1 MAALAWW
8 TGWWANSFRGF
19 AKGWLTDVDPDV
31 GSWLQ
36 RSLMD
41 ACAAFGACRLRVRGL
56 VQGVGFRPHAWRLAT
71 ELKLV
76 GTVHN
81 DAQGV
86 AICVAGDKSAIVSFR
101 KRLRSES
108 PPLARIDSIEEEPWL
123 PDAFPDGFSIG
134 RSVPGSVATGV
145 VPDAA
150 TCPDCLRDIRDPSN
164 RRYRYPFTNCTHCG
178 PRLSIVR
185 QVPYDRA
192 TTAMAAFEMCGACA
206 AEYADPADRRF
217 HAQPNACPE
226 CGPRLW
232 LEMVEDGHASEAKG
246 VDPIETTAQML
257 RSGRIVAI
265 KGLAGFHLACDA
277 ANEQAVAC
285 LRERKRRDAKPL
297 AVMVQNVATARQLCH
312 VDQLE
317 VDMLESAA
325 APIVL
330 LKPRQGR
337 EGIAPSVALG
347 QASLGLMLPY
357 TPLHHLL
364 LDAFGGPLVMTSG
377 NRSDEPQVIANEQA
391 YARLCSIADAFLMH
405 DRDIVNRVDDSVG
418 RVERGA
424 FQLIRRARGFAPQ
437 PVAYPPGFPR
447 DRTVLAMGS
456 ALKNTFALTTPDGIV
471 LSPHCGDLDNPEAV
485 AAYRET
491 LELYQR
497 MFDGAPDTICADGH
511 PDYPSTLLGQD
522 LAQETNAQVVTV
534 AHHHAHI
541 ASVLGEN
548 AYPLD
553 GPPVIGLALDGL
565 GLGPDGTFWGGEVLL
580 AGYRSAE
587 RLAGLPAVP
596 MPGGDRASREPW
608 RNLVAHLHAAGLDP
622 YLAGFDHA
630 RTKTLVQMI
639 DRGINAPKASSA
651 GRLFDAFAALLGLH
665 PERVGFEGQ
674 AAMALEALAQQ
685 TDTTENGY
693 AIRLPRY
700 VSDGTGGTL
709 HAFWRDALA
718 DRDAG
723 KGPARMAYRFHAGL
737 ADALATCAIDLAR
750 EKGSSTVALS
760 GGVFLNQL
768 LTELLVD
775 HLESSG
781 LTVLS
786 HRNVP
791 CNDGGLSLG
800 QVLVTFANS

>member
-1 MAALAWW
+1 
-8 TGWWANSFRGF
+8 
-19 AKGWLTDVDPDV
+19 
-31 GSWLQ
+31 
-36 RSLMD
+36 MD
-41 ACAAFGACRLRVRGL
+41 ARTAFRACRLRVRGL

-71 ELKLV
+71 ELKLL

-86 AICVAGDKSAIVSFR
+86 LICVAGDKSAIASFR
-101 KRLRSES
+101 KRLRSEA
-108 PPLARIDSIEEEPWL
+108 PPLARIDSVEEEPWL
-123 PDAFPDGFSIG
+123 PNAFPEGFSIG
-134 RSVPGSVATGV
+134 QSVPGSVATGV

-150 TCPDCLRDIRDPSN
+150 TCPDCLRDIRDPAN

-192 TTAMAAFEMCGACA
+192 TTAMAAFEMCDACA

-226 CGPRLW
+226 CGPQLW
-232 LEMVEDGHASEAKG
+232 LETGENDPTGGAG
-246 VDPIETTAQML
+246 CVDPIKATEQLL
-257 RSGRIVAI
+257 RSGHILAI
-265 KGLAGFHLACDA
+265 KGLGGFHLACDA
-277 ANEQAVAC
+277 ADDQAVAR

-297 AVMVQNVATARQLCH
+297 AVMVQNVAMARQLCH

-317 VDMLESAA
+317 ADMLESAA

-337 EGIAPSVALG
+337 QGIASPVALG

-364 LDAFGGPLVMTSG
+364 LDVFGGPLVMTSG
-377 NRSDEPQVIANEQA
+377 NKSDEPQVITNEH
-391 YARLCSIADAFLMH
+391 ARTRLDGIADAFLMH

-418 RVERGA
+418 QVGRGV

-485 AAYRET
+485 TAYRET
-491 LELYQR
+491 LELYQTL
-497 MFDGAPDTICADGH
+497 FNGVPDTICADGH
-511 PDYPSTLLGQD
+511 PDYPSTMLGKD
-522 LAQETNAQVVTV
+522 IAQEANVQVSTV
-534 AHHHAHI
+534 AHHHAHM
-541 ASVLGEN
+541 ASVLGDN
-548 AYPLD
+548 AHPLD

-565 GLGPDGTFWGGEVLL
+565 GLGPDGTLWGGEVLL
-580 AGYRSAE
+580 ADYGSAE

-622 YLAGFDHA
+622 YLAGFDHT
-630 RTKTLVQMI
+630 RTKTLVQMM
-639 DRGINAPKASSA
+639 DRGLNAPNASSA

-665 PERVGFEGQ
+665 SERVGFEGQ

-685 TDTTENGY
+685 AGRAEDGY
-693 AIRLPRY
+693 TFHLARY
-700 VSDGTGGTL
+700 GSDGTGGTL
-709 HAFWRDALA
+709 HALWHDALA
-718 DRDAG
+718 DREAG
-723 KGPARMAYRFHAGL
+723 KDRASMAYRFHAGL
-737 ADALATCAIDLAR
+737 ADALAICAIDLAR
-750 EKGSSTVALS
+750 ETRSSTVALS

-768 LTELLVD
+768 LTKLLVD

-781 LTVLS
+781 LTVLT

-800 QVLVTFANS
+800 QVLVTLTNS